1 MNIRDATHQT
11 EELAAGWGSLSLFP
25 PTHTAAAEAA
35 SNTGLRLYESNIP
48 EQNPAGLAQVTFT
61 HNIDTSA
68 ISVKGKM
75 LKQGKASI
83 VLAGKHFSKAFLHL
97 KQTPLCGELQCVLK
111 ALPNTLQSV
120 SFE

>member
-11 EELAAGWGSLSLFP
+11 EELAAGWGCLSPFP

-35 SNTGLRLYESNIP
+35 SDTGLRLYESNIP

-61 HNIDTSA
+61 HNIDSSA

-75 LKQGKASI
+75 LKQGKPSI
-83 VLAGKHFSKAFLHL
+83 VLAEKHFSKAFLHL
-97 KQTPLCGELQCVLK
+97 KQTPLCGELWCVFK
-111 ALPNTLQSV
+111 SIAQDITEQI
-120 SFE
+120 F